1 MYDQISPAN
10 ADAVGLITREPLG
23 VVGCVLPW
31 NFPLMM
37 LAWKIA
43 PALAGGNSVIVKPAE
58 QTSMTA
64 LRVAELATEAGIPQ
78 EFSMSSQEKDQM
90 LVNQWGDI

>member
-1 MYDQISPAN
+1 
-10 ADAVGLITREPLG
+10 
-23 VVGCVLPW
+23 
-31 NFPLMM
+31 MM

-64 LRVAELATEAGIPQ
+64 LRVAELATEA
-78 EFSMSSQEKDQM
+78 EFPRSSQCSA
-90 LVNQWGDI
+90 W